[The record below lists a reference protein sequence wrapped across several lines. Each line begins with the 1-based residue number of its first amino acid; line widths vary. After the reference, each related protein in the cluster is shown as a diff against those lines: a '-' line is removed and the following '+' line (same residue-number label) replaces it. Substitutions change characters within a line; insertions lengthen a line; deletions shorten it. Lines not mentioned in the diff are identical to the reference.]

1 MIKHYTILPILGLV
15 FGAGL
20 SNMAIG
26 DTLPL
31 NTALSQARAACSG
44 ISADMSDLKKMA
56 GINTAVTGVGTVA
69 GGVALGTGIA
79 KANTDSDIETYEKL
93 LEELRSKDQ
102 SGETAEMIDENAAD
116 EALAN
121 MPQTQE
127 DFEKLIADYTQK
139 SKTLGNIR
147 TGTLAGAAVTDTV
160 GTIIASQNRVD
171 ENLQQ
176 RIDNC
181 IRATDNLKN
190 ARSAAIAENTATT
203 QELDKAD
210 KITKACADWKNV
222 DLTSIDKRAK
232 GATISGGTGA
242 ALAVAGT
249 ITSASANSDKVRDGD
264 NDKEKS
270 LNTASNVLA
279 GGTTV
284 ASAVATIFNATQ
296 ISAIK
301 KAVNAAD
308 KCEEALR

>member
-31 NTALSQARAACSG
+31 NTALSQARIACSG

-79 KANTDSDIETYEKL
+79 KADIDSDIETYEKL
-93 LEELRSKDQ
+93 LQELRDKSDRK
-102 SGETAEMIDENAAD
+102 TAEMIDENAAD

-121 MPQTQE
+121 MPQTE
-127 DFEKLIADYTQK
+127 KDFEKLIADYTQK
-139 SKTLGNIR
+139 SKTLGTIR

-171 ENLQQ
+171 EDLQQ

-190 ARSAAIAENTATT
+190 ARSAAIAENTATQ